1 MSREQSARAARA
13 GEGRADAEF
22 ARRRRRRNVVIALA
36 LVAFVAIVFF
46 ATMAKIRY
54 LLPAG

>member
-1 MSREQSARAARA
+1 MRANPSRH
-13 GEGRADAEF
+13 GRQGAQNPAAEF

-36 LVAFVAIVFF
+36 LAGFVAIVFF
-46 ATMAKIRY
+46 ATMAKLRY

>member
-1 MSREQSARAARA
+1 MTAERPNLDGGPGREPH
-13 GEGRADAEF
+13 AEF

-36 LVAFVAIVFF
+36 LAGFVAIVFF
-46 ATMAKIRY
+46 ATMAKLKY